1 VSELHSPQ
9 PARRVIAWQGSRA
22 GALAPAIVERL
33 KFGNREGHALKKWSF
48 IEGERQRQ
56 ELAVFLVLTLLLAPV
71 LAVTTVGGYGLAVWV
86 YQMIAGPPGPPP
98 KAQRSPGIVPKNE

>member
-1 VSELHSPQ
+1 LTK
-9 PARRVIAWQGSRA
+9 SRA
-22 GALAPAIVERL
+22 GTIAAAIIEPP
-33 KFGNREGHALKKWSF
+33 KFGNREGHVLKKWSF
-48 IEGERQRQ
+48 LDGERRRQ
-56 ELAVFLVLTLLLAPV
+56 ELVVFLVLTVLLAPV